1 MILLRI
7 LYVVISVAGLG
18 TFYYLMAV
26 EKGSPQKMLGK
37 DFKMPDT
44 HLRYTPELLYNT
56 YEDAEEDGRKQMRLY
71 WLYDFGLIA
80 CLLGVMLAVSANIV
94 DERTW
99 VYPLMIWLT
108 IGRTLVDVLE
118 DLLFLYLLRCF
129 PEYRYSLA
137 RFTSGVTT
145 LKHLLLIAWVL
156 LLFMMLFLK
165 AFGI

>member
-7 LYVVISVAGLG
+7 LYIAISVAGLG
-18 TFYYLMAV
+18 TFYYLMAIQ
-26 EKGSPQKMLGK
+26 KASPQRLLGK
-37 DFKMPDT
+37 DFKMPDVRL
-44 HLRYTPELLYNT
+44 HYTPDLLYNT
-56 YEDAEEDGRKQMRLY
+56 YEEAGEDGRRQMRLY

-108 IGRTLVDVLE
+108 IGRMLIDVLE

-137 RFTSGVTT
+137 KFTSVVTT
-145 LKHLLLIAWVL
+145 IKHMLLIGWLL